1 MAEKSMVAIE
11 VEEFIGLKED
21 IAKVNTHIEYIKEKV
36 DENEGC
42 TKRNFK
48 KVFEKLRILEDFKL
62 QIITVVVMAQML
74 GIVVIA
80 LIK

>member
-62 QIITVVVMAQML
+62 QIITVVVMAQVL